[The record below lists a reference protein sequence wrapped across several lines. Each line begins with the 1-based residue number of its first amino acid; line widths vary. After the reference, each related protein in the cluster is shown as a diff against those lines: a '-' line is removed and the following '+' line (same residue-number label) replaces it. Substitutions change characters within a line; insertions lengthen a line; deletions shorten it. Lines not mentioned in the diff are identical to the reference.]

1 MWYEKIRH
9 VLVRQGLKSCLII
22 LWRNYTLQKQ
32 GRKGKGLAKG
42 RYNQMI
48 HAFIQSRLFDSR
60 LSLYKFVLGLLISL
74 NDYCRMHTLV
84 ETVAG
89 DLYFRRICIRLI
101 PWKYNLS
108 NGADFSNKMK
118 IWTLNLY
125 KSCAMSVHN
134 YYIPFGEKKTAV
146 EAATEC
152 KPRWDP
158 AFKR

>member
-42 RYNQMI
+42 RYNHMI

-60 LSLYKFVLGLLISL
+60 LSLYKFYLGLLISL
-74 NDYCRMHTLV
+74 NDYCRI
-84 ETVAG
+84 TVAG
-89 DLYFRRICIRLI
+89 DLYFRRICIMLI

-125 KSCAMSVHN
+125 ESCAMSAHN
-134 YYIPFGEKKTAV
+134 YYITFVEKNS
-146 EAATEC
+146 
-152 KPRWDP
+152 R
-158 AFKR
+158 RSSN

>member
-9 VLVRQGLKSCLII
+9 VLVRDLNPCLII

-32 GRKGKGLAKG
+32 GRKGKGLAKE

-48 HAFIQSRLFDSR
+48 HDFIQSRFFDSR
-60 LSLYKFVLGLLISL
+60 LSFYKVYLGLLISL
-74 NDYCRMHTLV
+74 NDYCRMHALV
-84 ETVAG
+84 ETAAG
-89 DLYFRRICIRLI
+89 DLYFRRIFIRLI
-101 PWKYNLS
+101 PWKYILS

-134 YYIPFGEKKTAV
+134 YYITFGEKKTAV
-146 EAATEC
+146 EAATKC